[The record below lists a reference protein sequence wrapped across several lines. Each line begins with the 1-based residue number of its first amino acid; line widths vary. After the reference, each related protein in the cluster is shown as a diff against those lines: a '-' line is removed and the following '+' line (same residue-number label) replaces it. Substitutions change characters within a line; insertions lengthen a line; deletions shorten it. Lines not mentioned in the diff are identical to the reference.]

1 MDGFIRSLYKTGI
14 VPVIELDDVDKSEKL
29 VDALKLGGLKFAEV
43 TFRTDA
49 AGEVIHRMLKR
60 QPDMMV
66 GAGTVVTKE
75 QVNEALAQGAKFI
88 VSPGLNPDVVRY
100 CIDRKVP
107 IIPGTQTPSEMEQA
121 MSFGLTVVKFF
132 PAEAAGGLKMLQAV
146 AAPYRQLYFM
156 PTGGLNAENV
166 INYLKYDRI
175 VACGGSWIASK
186 ELLKK
191 ESFVEIRKRAER
203 ASELAAKYHGEDYCY
218 NEG

>member
-1 MDGFIRSLYKTGI
+1 MDGFFRRLYKAGI
-14 VPVIELDDVDKSEKL
+14 VPVIELDDVDQSEKL
-29 VDALKLGGLKFAEV
+29 ADALNFGGLKFAEV

-49 AGEVIHRMLKR
+49 AGEVMQRMLKR

-75 QVNEALAQGAKFI
+75 QVNEAIDQGAKFI
-88 VSPGLNPDVVRY
+88 VTPGLNPDVVKY
-100 CIDRKVP
+100 CIDRKIP

-146 AAPYRQLYFM
+146 AAPYKKLYFM
-156 PTGGLNAENV
+156 PTGGLNSENV
-166 INYLKYDRI
+166 IDYLKYDRI

-186 ELLKK
+186 ELLKD
-191 ESFVEIRKRAER
+191 ENFDEIRKRAEM
-203 ASELAAKYHGEDYCY
+203 ASELVMKYH
-218 NEG
+218 